1 MLGISTNFVSGVA
14 PGISLWG
21 TTALRPQEFCA
32 FRGRLGRSRGS
43 QEARMPSSYAK
54 PEFTLPRIRAIL
66 KYRSRNCAVMGKPPP
81 KRPRPRAALR
91 RPVDKILASY
101 DPSKLTIATIG
112 SHTGL
117 QIFHG
122 ARLEGFKSLGIVLQK
137 KKRVYDAFP
146 RARPDDYLTLVNSY
160 KELLDH
166 QDELIARNT
175 ILVPHGSFVEYVGA
189 RLIAKELK
197 VPVFGNKASME
208 WESDRKIERRWLK
221 MAGCKVP
228 RIYKD
233 PSEIDGPCI
242 IKYYGAKGGKDFFI
256 VTNAEDFYKKIKRR
270 HLEDKTFTIQEFV
283 IGARYYHQMFYTPLS
298 KKAWPAGRG
307 SVELMGIDRRIESNI
322 DELHRFGFTREEMD
336 DAGIV
341 RSFVVT
347 GNEPMVVRESL
358 LDRVFEMAAGVV
370 DTSIELFDPGLIGPF
385 CLETILTPE
394 LEFYVFEISAR
405 IVAGTNLYPVGS
417 PYTPY
422 THGVAMST
430 GRRVAREIKK
440 AAALGRL
447 GDVCS

>member
-1 MLGISTNFVSGVA
+1 
-14 PGISLWG
+14 
-21 TTALRPQEFCA
+21 
-32 FRGRLGRSRGS
+32 
-43 QEARMPSSYAK
+43 MPSSYAK

-66 KYRSRNCAVMGKPPP
+66 KYRSRNCAVMGKTPP

>member
-1 MLGISTNFVSGVA
+1 
-14 PGISLWG
+14 
-21 TTALRPQEFCA
+21 
-32 FRGRLGRSRGS
+32 
-43 QEARMPSSYAK
+43 
-54 PEFTLPRIRAIL
+54 
-66 KYRSRNCAVMGKPPP
+66 MGKTAP
-81 KRPRPRAALR
+81 KRPRRPAVGR
-91 RPVDKILASY
+91 RPVDKILSEY

-112 SHTGL
+112 SHTAL

-122 ARLEGFKSLGIVLQK
+122 ARLEGFKSLGIVLAK

-146 RARPDDYLTLVNSY
+146 RARPDDYMTLLSSY

-175 ILVPHGSFVEYVGA
+175 ILIPHGSFVEYVGA
-189 RLIAKELK
+189 DLIAKELK
-197 VPVFGNKASME
+197 VPVFGNKASMQ

-256 VTNAEDFYKKIKRR
+256 VTNAADFYKKIKQR
-270 HLEDKTFTIQEFV
+270 HLADKTFTIQEFI

-307 SVELMGIDRRIESNI
+307 SIELMGIDRRIESNI

-358 LDRVFEMAAGVV
+358 LDRVFERAAGVV
-370 DTSIELFDPGLIGPF
+370 DTSIELFDPGLVGPF

-430 GRRVAREIKK
+430 GRRVAREIKT
-440 AAALGRL
+440 AASLGRL
-447 GDVCS
+447 GEVCS

>member
-1 MLGISTNFVSGVA
+1 
-14 PGISLWG
+14 
-21 TTALRPQEFCA
+21 
-32 FRGRLGRSRGS
+32 
-43 QEARMPSSYAK
+43 
-54 PEFTLPRIRAIL
+54 
-66 KYRSRNCAVMGKPPP
+66 MGKAVR
-81 KRPRPRAALR
+81 KRPRGARVGK
-91 RPVDKILASY
+91 RPVDKILAEY
-101 DPSKLTIATIG
+101 DPSKITVATIG
-112 SHTGL
+112 SHTAL

-122 ARLEGFKSLGIVLQK
+122 ARQEGLKSLGIVLSK

-146 RARPDDYLTLVNSY
+146 LARPDDYLMLLNSY
-160 KELLDH
+160 QELLDH
-166 QDELIARNT
+166 QDELLARNA
-175 ILVPHGSFVEYVGA
+175 IIVPHGSFVEYVGA
-189 RLIAKELK
+189 NLITKELK

-208 WESDRKIERRWLK
+208 WESNRAIERRWLK

-228 RIYKD
+228 RIYKH

-256 VTNAEDFYKKIKRR
+256 VTNADDFYKKIKRR

-307 SVELMGIDRRIESNI
+307 SIELMGIDRRIESNI

-358 LDRVFEMAAGVV
+358 LDRVFEMAEGVI
-370 DTSIELFDPGLIGPF
+370 DTSIELFDPGLVGPF

-405 IVAGTNLYPVGS
+405 IVAGTNLYPMGS
-417 PYTPY
+417 PYTAY
-422 THGVAMST
+422 VHGAPMST
-430 GRRVAREIKK
+430 GRRVAREIRL
-440 AAALGRL
+440 AAKRGRL
-447 GDVCS
+447 GEVCS

>member
-1 MLGISTNFVSGVA
+1 
-14 PGISLWG
+14 
-21 TTALRPQEFCA
+21 
-32 FRGRLGRSRGS
+32 
-43 QEARMPSSYAK
+43 
-54 PEFTLPRIRAIL
+54 
-66 KYRSRNCAVMGKPPP
+66 MGKTPP

-189 RLIAKELK
+189 RLIAQELK
-197 VPVFGNKASME
+197 VPLFGNKASMQ

>member
-1 MLGISTNFVSGVA
+1 
-14 PGISLWG
+14 
-21 TTALRPQEFCA
+21 
-32 FRGRLGRSRGS
+32 
-43 QEARMPSSYAK
+43 
-54 PEFTLPRIRAIL
+54 
-66 KYRSRNCAVMGKPPP
+66 MGKAASS
-81 KRPRPRAALR
+81 RPARPRAGR
-91 RPVDKILASY
+91 RPVDRILAEY
-101 DPSKLTIATIG
+101 DLSKLTIATIG
-112 SHTGL
+112 SHTAL

-122 ARLEGFKSLGIVLQK
+122 ARLEGLKSLGIVLAK

-146 RARPDDYLTLVNSY
+146 RARPDSYLTLLNSY

-166 QDELIARNT
+166 QDELIAHNT
-175 ILVPHGSFVEYVGA
+175 IIIPHGSFVEYVGA
-189 RLIAKELK
+189 DLIAKELK
-197 VPVFGNKASME
+197 VPMFGNKASMQ
-208 WESDRKIERRWLK
+208 WETNRAIERRWLK
-221 MAGCKVP
+221 MAGCRVP

-256 VTNAEDFYKKIKRR
+256 VTNEQDFYKKIKKR
-270 HLEDKTFTIQEFV
+270 HLADKTYTIQEFI

-307 SVELMGIDRRIESNI
+307 SIELLGIDRRIESNI
-322 DELHRFGFTREEMD
+322 DELHRFGFTRTEME

-358 LDRVFEMAAGVV
+358 LDRVFEMGAGVV

-422 THGVAMST
+422 THSVPMST
-430 GRRVAREIKK
+430 GRRVAREIRR
-440 AAALGRL
+440 AAKLGRL
-447 GDVCS
+447 PDVCS

>member
-1 MLGISTNFVSGVA
+1 
-14 PGISLWG
+14 
-21 TTALRPQEFCA
+21 
-32 FRGRLGRSRGS
+32 
-43 QEARMPSSYAK
+43 
-54 PEFTLPRIRAIL
+54 
-66 KYRSRNCAVMGKPPP
+66 MGKTPP